1 MTYCHFVE
9 LPNSNLLRFSVSN
22 VYFVFVLKVTS
33 LFASTSQYLRRNT
46 RREGGEGAW
55 RPAQSA
61 VTVGTVCEIFGL
73 YCWHHCCSQMLGW
86 WWCSQAWW
94 REKTC
99 RVSRRVGTVAHS
111 AQLAFSNISSVF
123 RSLCDAHRPL
133 LAGTQRLLCHL
144 TIHFCQTDL
153 FRFLDSE
160 SVLLRL
166 WPVCCN
172 WLIWQRKFDKHQH
185 CICGIS

>member
-1 MTYCHFVE
+1 MHNLKTFDVLSLCGTAKFQFVAIFCI
-9 LPNSNLLRFSVSN
+9 LCIFCLKN
-22 VYFVFVLKVTS
+22 FVLKVTS
-33 LFASTSQYLRRNT
+33 LFASTSQYLRRNI
-46 RREGGEGAW
+46 RREGGGGAW

-123 RSLCDAHRPL
+123 RSLCVAHRPL

-144 TIHFCQTDL
+144 TIHFL
-153 FRFLDSE
+153 SNR
-160 SVLLRL
+160 SV
-166 WPVCCN
+166 
-172 WLIWQRKFDKHQH
+172 
-185 CICGIS
+185 

>member
-1 MTYCHFVE
+1 MYILF
-9 LPNSNLLRFSVSN
+9 
-22 VYFVFVLKVTS
+22 FVLQVTS

-46 RREGGEGAW
+46 RREGGGGAW

-123 RSLCDAHRPL
+123 RSLCVAHRPL
-133 LAGTQRLLCHL
+133 LTGTQRLLRHL